1 MKVIFVQ
8 DLKKVAKKGDI
19 KDVKD
24 GYAKNFLIKNKYA
37 VPLTDGNIKNLNE
50 EKKQQDLEDERL
62 KKEALNEKAELEK
75 LNIVFK
81 VKTGE
86 QDRVF
91 GSISSKQIKEE
102 LMKQGYKIDK
112 KQLSNIPN
120 IQTLGFHKVE
130 INLYKDIKA
139 EIKVQLVK

>member
-8 DLKKVAKKGDI
+8 DLKKVAKKGEV

-37 VPLTDGNIKNLNE
+37 VPLTDGNIKNLKEQRKQE
-50 EKKQQDLEDERL
+50 EEHD
-62 KKEALNEKAELEK
+62 EALRNEAKKTKSELEK
-75 LNIVFK
+75 MELVFK

-102 LMKQGYKIDK
+102 LAKKGYKVDK
-112 KQLSNIPN
+112 KQLSNMEP
-120 IQTLGFHKVE
+120 IQSLGYHKVE
-130 INLYKDIKA
+130 IGLYKDIKA
-139 EIKVQLVK
+139 EIKVNLTK

>member
-19 KDVKD
+19 KEVKD
-24 GYAKNFLIKNKYA
+24 GYAENFLIKNKYA
-37 VPLTDGNIKNLNE
+37 LKLTKELENIKL
-50 EKKQQDLEDERL
+50 
-62 KKEALNEKAELEK
+62 
-75 LNIVFK
+75 VFK

-102 LMKQGYKIDK
+102 LSKKGYKIDK
-112 KQLSNIPN
+112 KQLSSIEPL
-120 IQTLGFHKVE
+120 QTLGFHKIE

-139 EIKVQLVK
+139 ELKVELTK